1 MSNIR
6 YLLDEN
12 VHSLFRTELLKR
24 EPTLVIWRV
33 GSPGAPP
40 IEASDPDI
48 LGWCEENDFILLTN
62 NRKSMPGHLRDHLI
76 AGRHIPGIIELNRNM
91 SIGETIE
98 ELLLIWIA
106 SKDDEYRDRIV
117 HLPLN

>member
-1 MSNIR
+1 MNNIR

-12 VHSLFRTELLKR
+12 VSSLFRTELLKR

-33 GSPGAPP
+33 GFPGAPP

-48 LGWCEENDFILLTN
+48 LCWCEENDFILVTN
-62 NRKSMPGHLRDHLI
+62 NRKSMPGHLRDHLTT
-76 AGRHIPGIIELNRNM
+76 GRHSPGIIELNRNM
-91 SIGETIE
+91 GIGETIE
-98 ELLLIWIA
+98 ELLLISGA
-106 SKDDEYRDRIV
+106 SKEDEYRDRIV